1 MSRLIFSLLHL
12 LRLVRG
18 LTDCDDFYYDGL
30 CYLYPPSNILGAI
43 PDLDSEIACQV
54 ECNLTEGCGNFTYE
68 VFMSGG
74 SECFLFNSCD
84 MNSISCSNDSDCKM
98 SVSGPRSP
106 DIMESCC
113 DVFKDSA
120 CERESEI
127 GEIFNVLTEEM
138 CQNLCRDEKNC
149 SYWTLF
155 VDVCFLYS
163 SCDNPQHCSSCT
175 SGPSYPD
182 INQCKDR
189 HTEPQQTLLLG
200 GKTADSTSSIVAT
213 NTIDLITPNKT
224 CTPDMAPLPVAHYGA
239 AAVVLDST
247 IFYCGGYND
256 EETPAYHA
264 TCYSYI
270 LGHGSDEW
278 HQEDSMN
285 YNRRYFSMSVVGDTI
300 YALGGLGDYTERD
313 YHSTVEYFTRH
324 QGWLV
329 ADKMT
334 MGGYRAY
341 HCSVVMGSRLV
352 VIGGVVGGGLG
363 FDSVQYYDT
372 ADTNNNTWVK
382 MEPLIQARYAHGCQV
397 GQLEKHEGI
406 FVSGGSIDPSSPLS
420 SVEFYVASVDHWRS
434 LGAMQAARDFHS
446 LTIVGGQLVAAG
458 GYNQLASVETMVG
471 GNWVHSYNL
480 SVARDYHAAVTIHNT
495 YITCLNR
502 TTV

>member
-1 MSRLIFSLLHL
+1 MSRLIFSLLHVL
-12 LRLVRG
+12 HLGRG
-18 LTDCDDFYYDGL
+18 LTDCDAFHYDGL

-54 ECNLTEGCGNFTYE
+54 ECSLTEGCGNFTYE
-68 VFMSGG
+68 LFMSGG
-74 SECFLFNSCD
+74 SECFLFGSCD
-84 MNSISCSNDSDCKM
+84 ISNITSSIDSDCRM

-138 CQNLCRDEKNC
+138 CQNLCRDEKDC

-189 HTEPQQTLLLG
+189 HTELQQTLLLG

-224 CTPDMAPLPVAHYGA
+224 CTPDMAPLPVACYGA

-270 LGHGSDEW
+270 LGHGSDGW

>member
-1 MSRLIFSLLHL
+1 M
-12 LRLVRG
+12 
-18 LTDCDDFYYDGL
+18 
-30 CYLYPPSNILGAI
+30 
-43 PDLDSEIACQV
+43 
-54 ECNLTEGCGNFTYE
+54 ECSLTEGCGNFTYE
-68 VFMSGG
+68 VFMFGG

-84 MNSISCSNDSDCKM
+84 INSISCSNDSDCKM

-138 CQNLCRDEKNC
+138 CQNLCRDEKDC

-182 INQCKDR
+182 IDQCKER
-189 HTEPQQTLLLG
+189 HSEPQQTLLLG

-264 TCYSYI
+264 TCYSYT
-270 LGHGSDEW
+270 LGHGSDGW
-278 HQEDSMN
+278 HQEESMM
-285 YNRRYFSMSVVGDTI
+285 YARRVFGMSVIGDTI
-300 YALGGLGDYTERD
+300 YATGGIGDYVEKD
-313 YHSTVEYFTRH
+313 YHTTVESFTTAH
-324 QGWLV
+324 GWV
-329 ADKMT
+329 VEDRMT
-334 MGGYRAY
+334 LTSYRAY
-341 HCSVVMGSRLV
+341 HCSVVIGSTLF
-352 VIGGVVGGGLG
+352 VVGGNVGSTLAS
-363 FDSVQYYDT
+363 DSVESYDT
-372 ADTNNNTWVK
+372 LDSNATWVT
-382 MEPLIQARYAHGCQV
+382 MQSLLQARYGHACHV
-397 GQLEKHEGI
+397 GQFERQEG
-406 FVSGGSIDPSSPLS
+406 FYVSGGHGAAGYLS
-420 SVEFYVASVDHWRS
+420 SVEFYVSSVNKWRS
-434 LGAMQAARDFHS
+434 LGSLETARGYHTMTVVS
-446 LTIVGGQLVAAG
+446 GQMIVAG
-458 GYNQLASVETMVG
+458 GYNSSWTNTSGLLTSVETLNGTHWVQSNNLKVG
-471 GNWVHSYNL
+471 RN
-480 SVARDYHAAVTIHNT
+480 YHTAVTIEAGK
-495 YITCLNR
+495 ISC
-502 TTV
+502 